1 MGEVFLFVNSND
13 DDDDDDDD
21 AEINAASTD
30 TTIINDAVPSST
42 VDSIQEMLS
51 LSLSLPIIILMWPN
65 LGAVGI
71 IILDTRSISQSLLL
85 LLDRL

>member
-51 LSLSLPIIILMWPN
+51 LSLSLPIIILM
-65 LGAVGI
+65 
-71 IILDTRSISQSLLL
+71 
-85 LLDRL
+85 